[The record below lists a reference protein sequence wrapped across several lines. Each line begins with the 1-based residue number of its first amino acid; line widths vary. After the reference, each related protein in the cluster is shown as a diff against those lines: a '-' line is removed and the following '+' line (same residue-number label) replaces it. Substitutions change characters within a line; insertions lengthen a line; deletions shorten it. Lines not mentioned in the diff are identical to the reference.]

1 MSIWGIQPS
10 ANDDAADWLD
20 GYLEAPDVLQ
30 LNDAFDAVLDAGIE
44 DYLEVTEGAEAVVA
58 AAVVAELL
66 GQTPVDLVDDDEAR
80 RVLLGKLAKLSES
93 ARQRL
98 VERAIAAVAIV
109 ASSDEK
115 SELFGLHHE
124 EPETALPWINQINHL
139 TATLKRIGDAQ
150 RIR

>member
-1 MSIWGIQPS
+1 MSIWGPLPS

-66 GQTPVDLVDDDEAR
+66 GQTPVDLVDDETR
-80 RVLLGKLAKLSES
+80 RVLLGMIAKLSES

-124 EPETALPWINQINHL
+124 EPETALPWMEQINHV
-139 TATLKRIGDAQ
+139 TATLERISDAQ
-150 RIR
+150 KKR

>member
-1 MSIWGIQPS
+1 
-10 ANDDAADWLD
+10 LD

-66 GQTPVDLVDDDEAR
+66 GQTPVDLVDDETR
-80 RVLLGKLAKLSES
+80 RVLLGMIAKLSES

-124 EPETALPWINQINHL
+124 EPETALPWMEQINHV
-139 TATLKRIGDAQ
+139 TATLERISDAQ
-150 RIR
+150 KKR